1 MSQLLWANNAS
12 TTITGTIAFNSTSV
26 TVSAGT
32 GGEFPSPGAYQYFLA
47 TLSPSTPGAQP
58 PEIVLVTARSGDVF
72 TITRGQEGT
81 TAQAWG
87 AGTILQNLI
96 TKGTLNAFPQM
107 VVYAGNPNGNV
118 AGAAASAGIPP
129 STVWDSSNGLM
140 WICTS
145 SGNAATATWA
155 AQAPLNSPAFTGNPT
170 APTQAAGNN
179 TTRLAT
185 TAFVAAGLA
194 LKAELAGS
202 AVQEFSVAAA
212 TSNANAVNLGQFTTN
227 RLLAASGYQK
237 FPGGFTVQWT
247 SGPVDPADDTEPSHV
262 LTWPTPFT
270 TACYAAFV
278 SMNLPFAANGT
289 DNWYQTAGFNTTTVT
304 VQRQHGGF
312 TGDSYAQT
320 TQAFVFGI
328 GF

>member
-12 TTITGTIAFNSTSV
+12 TTITGAIAYNSTSV

-47 TLSPSTPGAQP
+47 TLSPATPGAQP
-58 PEIVLVTARSGDVF
+58 PEIVLVSARSGDVF
-72 TITRGQEGT
+72 TISRGQEGT

-118 AGAAASAGIPP
+118 AGSASASGVPP
-129 STVWDSSNGLM
+129 SMVWDSTNSLVY
-140 WICTS
+140 ICTG

-155 AQAPLNSPAFTGNPT
+155 AQAPLNSPAFLGNPT
-170 APTQAAGNN
+170 ATTQAPGNN

-194 LKAELAGS
+194 LKADLAGS
-202 AVQEFSVAAA
+202 ASQQFSVAAA
-212 TSNANAVNLGQFTTN
+212 TSNANAVNLSQFLQRSLTS
-227 RLLAASGYQK
+227 SGYQK
-237 FPGGFTVQWT
+237 FPGGFTVQWIT
-247 SGPVDPADDTEPSHV
+247 GPIDPADDTEPSYT
-262 LTWPTPFT
+262 LNWSTPFT

-278 SMNLPFAANGT
+278 SMNIGAASNAT
-289 DNWYQTAGFNTTTVT
+289 DNWYQTVGFNTTGVT
-304 VQRQHGGF
+304 VQRQHGPAGGAY
-312 TGDSYAQT
+312 TTT
-320 TQAFVFGI
+320 TQAFVFGV
-328 GF
+328 GQ

>member
-12 TTITGTIAFNSTSV
+12 TTISGAIAFNSTSV
-26 TVSAGT
+26 TLSAGT
-32 GGEFPSPGAYQYFLA
+32 GGEFPSPGVNQYFLG
-47 TLSPSTPGAQP
+47 TLSPATPGAQP
-58 PEIVLVTARSGDVF
+58 PEIVLVTARSGDIL
-72 TITRGQEGT
+72 TIARGQEGT
-81 TAQAWG
+81 SAQAWG
-87 AGTILQNLI
+87 SGTIFQNLI
-96 TKGTLNAFPQM
+96 TKGTLNTFPQM
-107 VVYAGNPNGNV
+107 VVYAGNPNGSV
-118 AGAAASAGIPP
+118 AGAASSAGIPP
-129 STVWDSSNGLM
+129 SMVWDSSNGLV

-145 SGNAATATWA
+145 SGSAATATWA
-155 AQAPLNSPAFTGNPT
+155 AQAPLNSPAFTGTPT
-170 APTQAAGNN
+170 APTQSPGNN

-202 AVQEFSVAAA
+202 ASQQFSVAAG
-212 TSNANAVNLGQFTTN
+212 TSNANAVNLSQFLQRSVSAN
-227 RLLAASGYQK
+227 GYQK

-247 SGPVDPADDTEPSHV
+247 SGPVDPADATEPSHV

-278 SMNLPFAANGT
+278 SMNLAFPNNGT

-312 TGDSYAQT
+312 TGDVYGAT
-320 TQAFVFGI
+320 TQAFVFGV